1 MDNQFLK
8 YVMEGMGVQPTDNI
22 QENWNTIMNFVPS
35 YSGNPDPNSN
45 INGPI
50 VKLIF
55 EYVKGGNPIEL
66 DFPETMLLKDAFSN
80 FARRANL
87 SNEYLNKVYFLC
99 DGRKFHLNDKG
110 TIKSNNLKN
119 GSKIVVIDLN

>member
-66 DFPETMLLKDAFSN
+66 DCPETMLLKDAFTN

>member
-66 DFPETMLLKDAFSN
+66 DCPETMLLKDAFTN

-119 GSKIVVIDLN
+119 GSKIVVVNLN

>member
-8 YVMEGMGVQPTDNI
+8 YVMEGMGIQPTDNI

-50 VKLIF
+50 VKLTF

-66 DFPETMLLKDAFSN
+66 DCPETMLLKDAFTN

>member
-66 DFPETMLLKDAFSN
+66 DCPETTLLKDAFTN

>member
-8 YVMEGMGVQPTDNI
+8 YVMEGMGEQPSENM
-22 QENWNTIMNFVPS
+22 QENWNRIMNFVPS

-45 INGPI
+45 KNGPI

-66 DFPETMLLKDAFSN
+66 DCPETMLLKDAFTN

-87 SNEYLNKVYFLC
+87 SNEYLNNVHFLC
-99 DGRKFHLNDKG
+99 DGRKLSLNEQG

>member
-35 YSGNPDPNSN
+35 YSGNPAPNSN

-50 VKLIF
+50 VKLTF
-55 EYVKGGNPIEL
+55 KSGKGGNPIEL
-66 DFPETMLLKDAFSN
+66 DCPETMLLKDVFTK
-80 FARRANL
+80 FARKANL
-87 SNEYLNKVYFLC
+87 SNEHLNNIQFLC
-99 DGRKFHLNDKG
+99 DGRNLHLNEQG

>member
-50 VKLIF
+50 VKLTF
-55 EYVKGGNPIEL
+55 KSGKGGNPIEL
-66 DFPETMLLKDAFSN
+66 DCPETMLLKDVITK
-80 FARRANL
+80 FARKANL
-87 SNEYLNKVYFLC
+87 SNEYLNNVYFLC
-99 DGRKFHLNDKG
+99 NGRKLDLNKQG

-119 GSKIVVIDLN
+119 GSQIVVVDLN